1 MGSNDLPYRRY
12 PRANFHDYN
21 GGTYFVTVCTRD
33 KRHYLGEIYN
43 GDMHL
48 SVLGKCLENNLRDV
62 SSHFTD
68 ITVPM
73 FVVMPNHFHA
83 IISIVGSRP
92 VATANLGKLNQ
103 LARISL
109 ATNTAIPLS
118 THYNSRL
125 AVLIGGIKAYVT
137 RHANKH
143 DIEFGWQNRYH
154 EHIIRGSHDGNRIAE
169 YIENNVARWDIDCF
183 YN

>member
-92 VATANLGKLNQ
+92 VATATQRNKLD
-103 LARISL
+103 ISRFYPPL
-109 ATNTAIPLS
+109 TPPAVATGRDPTATLNIAGLTNAQNGRS
-118 THYNSRL
+118 AGATKK
-125 AVLIGGIKAYVT
+125 IKKFLH
-137 RHANKH
+137 RANH
-143 DIEFGWQNRYH
+143 F
-154 EHIIRGSHDGNRIAE
+154 IRP
-169 YIENNVARWDIDCF
+169 VF
-183 YN
+183 

>member
-1 MGSNDLPYRRY
+1 M
-12 PRANFHDYN
+12 
-21 GGTYFVTVCTRD
+21 
-33 KRHYLGEIYN
+33 
-43 GDMHL
+43 
-48 SVLGKCLENNLRDV
+48 
-62 SSHFTD
+62 
-68 ITVPM
+68 
-73 FVVMPNHFHA
+73 
-83 IISIVGSRP
+83 
-92 VATANLGKLNQ
+92 GKLNQ

-109 ATNTAIPLS
+109 ATHTAIPLS
-118 THYNSRL
+118 THHNSRL
-125 AVLIGGIKAYVT
+125 AVLIGGIKAHVT